1 MRARAKRHDNGG
13 FTYLTLLLMIVV
25 MGIVLGAA
33 AEVWHTAV
41 QREKERELL
50 FVGNQFRTAIRLYYS
65 NHSAFPH
72 NLEDLLKDPQYAF
85 TKRYLRKIYRDP
97 ITGSNEWGLV
107 RRADGGIVGVH
118 SLSEM
123 QPVKMAGFGVAS
135 NNFDGAVKYSD
146 WVFVYGTRRI
156 AGVKKPDSASTG
168 GKPLWR

>member
-1 MRARAKRHDNGG
+1 MRTPQIKHGSRG

-50 FVGNQFRTAIRLYYS
+50 FIGNQFRTAITLYYR
-65 NHSAFPH
+65 NHAKFPH

-97 ITGSNEWGLV
+97 ITGASEWGVV
-107 RRADGGIVGVH
+107 RIADGGIVGVH
-118 SLSEM
+118 SLSENH
-123 QPVKMAGFGVAS
+123 PVKIAGFGVAGNS
-135 NNFDGAVKYSD
+135 FAGAVKYSD
-146 WVFVYGTRRI
+146 WVFAYRLHQAVP
-156 AGVKKPDSASTG
+156 VQKPGLGLTG
-168 GKPLWR
+168 NKPLL

>member
-1 MRARAKRHDNGG
+1 MGVKRHGNGG

-50 FVGNQFRTAIRLYYS
+50 FVGNQFRTAIGLYYLG
-65 NHSAFPH
+65 HAKFPH
-72 NLEDLLKDPQYAF
+72 NLEDLLKDPQYAS

-97 ITGSNEWGLV
+97 MTGSSEWAVV

-118 SLSEM
+118 SLSEN
-123 QPVKMAGFGVAS
+123 QPIKIAGFGVAGNS
-135 NNFDGAVKYSD
+135 FDGAVKYSD
-146 WVFVYGTRRI
+146 WVFAYHGRQNVPVQKRSL
-156 AGVKKPDSASTG
+156 DSNG
-168 GKPLWR
+168 DKPLL